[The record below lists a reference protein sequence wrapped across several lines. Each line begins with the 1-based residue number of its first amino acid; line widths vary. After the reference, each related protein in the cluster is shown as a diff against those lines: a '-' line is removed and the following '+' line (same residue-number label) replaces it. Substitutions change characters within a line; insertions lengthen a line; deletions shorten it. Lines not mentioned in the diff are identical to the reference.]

1 MPARHVG
8 MHPYSTLALGRI
20 IQDERIAQ
28 ARHAD
33 LIREARAGRLQAQV
47 RESRLRRRGLFAGV
61 GLGLGQKPRP
71 AV

>member
-1 MPARHVG
+1 
-8 MHPYSTLALGRI
+8 MHPHSTLALGRI
-20 IQDERIAQ
+20 FQEERLAQ

-47 RESRLRRRGLFAGV
+47 RESRLRRRGLFGGRL
-61 GLGLGQKPRP
+61 GLGLGHKPRP

>member
-1 MPARHVG
+1 
-8 MHPYSTLALGRI
+8 MHPHTTYTIARI
-20 IQDERIAQ
+20 IQDERLAQ

-47 RESRLRRRGLFAGV
+47 RESRLRRRGLFGGLA
-61 GLGLGQKPRP
+61 LGLQKPKP

>member
-8 MHPYSTLALGRI
+8 MHPHSTLALGRI
-20 IQDERIAQ
+20 IQEERLAQ

-47 RESRLRRRGLFAGV
+47 RESRLRRRGLFAGI
-61 GLGLGQKPRP
+61 GLGRKPRP

>member
-1 MPARHVG
+1 VPARHVG
-8 MHPYSTLALGRI
+8 MHPYTLALARI
-20 IQDERIAQ
+20 TQDERLAE

-47 RESRLRRRGLFAGV
+47 RESRLRRRGLFTGIT
-61 GLGLGQKPRP
+61 LGRKARP